1 MSSAA
6 AALLANTLSF
16 VVFVLIALVYAVPWL
31 RTRSRAAALTALL
44 WIHAF
49 RYVALELFSAQRA
62 GLRIPN
68 ELRDQIA
75 YGDFAGAVLA
85 VLCILALRFRLHGAV
100 ALTWLFAAATFLD
113 LFNALVGGIRHG
125 MMGEV
130 HDVPWL
136 ILCFYVPLLWVTLAL
151 IVWQLVA
158 RRGEGSASTPSRTS

>member
-16 VVFVLIALVYAVPWL
+16 LVFVLIAFFYVVPWL
-31 RTRSRAAALTALL
+31 RTKKREAALMVLL
-44 WIHAF
+44 WVHAF

-62 GLRIPN
+62 GLPIPN
-68 ELRDQIA
+68 DLRDQIA
-75 YGDFAGAVLA
+75 YGDVVGTALA
-85 VLCILALRFRLHGAV
+85 VLCILALRYGIRGGI

-113 LFNALVGGIRHG
+113 LVNALVGGIRHG

-136 ILCFYVPLLWVTLAL
+136 ILCFYVPLLWVTLGL
-151 IVWQLVA
+151 IVWKLLI
-158 RRGEGSASTPSRTS
+158 RRGEGPASTPSRTS